1 MSRQDRRSLL
11 LDTWGFDI
19 GQGEGEEEGNKER
32 QAVDLLVKIRTRLRE
47 KMCAGDQGQVFRL
60 HSQKMMTMTRM
71 SNPNHQELATA
82 HQVPDNIKSKCQI
95 ITEPLLVLKVQVLL
109 AVISRQPVP
118 IVKRSMEDWAR
129 FCDSDGLYE
138 TRKSFED
145 ISSSI
150 EDGEPKE
157 MREFFEEDNGV
168 RKEWIKWIYN
178 KL

>member
-1 MSRQDRRSLL
+1 M
-11 LDTWGFDI
+11 
-19 GQGEGEEEGNKER
+19 
-32 QAVDLLVKIRTRLRE
+32 
-47 KMCAGDQGQVFRL
+47 
-60 HSQKMMTMTRM
+60 
-71 SNPNHQELATA
+71 
-82 HQVPDNIKSKCQI
+82 
-95 ITEPLLVLKVQVLL
+95 
-109 AVISRQPVP
+109 AVISHQPVH
-118 IVKRSMEDWAR
+118 VVRRSMEDWAR

-145 ISSSI
+145 ISISF

>member
-1 MSRQDRRSLL
+1 M
-11 LDTWGFDI
+11 
-19 GQGEGEEEGNKER
+19 
-32 QAVDLLVKIRTRLRE
+32 
-47 KMCAGDQGQVFRL
+47 
-60 HSQKMMTMTRM
+60 
-71 SNPNHQELATA
+71 
-82 HQVPDNIKSKCQI
+82 
-95 ITEPLLVLKVQVLL
+95 

-129 FCDSDGLYE
+129 FCDSDGLHE

>member
-1 MSRQDRRSLL
+1 M
-11 LDTWGFDI
+11 
-19 GQGEGEEEGNKER
+19 
-32 QAVDLLVKIRTRLRE
+32 
-47 KMCAGDQGQVFRL
+47 
-60 HSQKMMTMTRM
+60 
-71 SNPNHQELATA
+71 
-82 HQVPDNIKSKCQI
+82 
-95 ITEPLLVLKVQVLL
+95 

-157 MREFFEEDNGV
+157 TREFFEEDNGV